1 MNKSLPPTIET
12 VNAIQAF
19 ATFLN
24 TEMERWNIS
33 EIKLAKDIGLERK
46 TIMAYKLGQRPPKL
60 DVMARI
66 YAYFGHRTITI
77 SLDDAGGINY
87 GKKEDNNS
95 SNIRPV
101 RIVGQ

>member
-1 MNKSLPPTIET
+1 MNKALPPTIET
-12 VNAIQAF
+12 VNAIQEF

-46 TIMAYKLGQRPPKL
+46 TIMAYKLGKRPPKL

-77 SLDDAGGINY
+77 SLDDAGGNNY
-87 GKKEDNNS
+87 GKKEDASN

-101 RIVGQ
+101 RIVEQ